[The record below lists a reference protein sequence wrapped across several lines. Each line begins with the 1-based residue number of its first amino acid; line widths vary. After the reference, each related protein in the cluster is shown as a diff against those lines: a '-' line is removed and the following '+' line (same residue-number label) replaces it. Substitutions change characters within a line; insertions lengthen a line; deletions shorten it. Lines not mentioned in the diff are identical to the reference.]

1 MDWRDSLKD
10 TLMRRFLLCVLVA
23 AATLAAA
30 PKKPK
35 LVVAVVF
42 DQFRYD
48 YLERFRSDY
57 HSGFDRLLTQG
68 AVFTSAHYQH
78 FPTVTAI
85 GHSTFLSGALPSVS
99 GIIGNEWYDRDDA
112 KLVTSVTDAGTKL
125 LGGPAEAGSSP
136 RRFLA
141 DTVGD
146 ELKMSDGGK
155 SRVIG
160 VSLKDRAAILPAG
173 HMADGAFWLDNSTGH
188 FVSSTYYFENLPGWV
203 KSFND
208 AHPADGY
215 AGAKWLNH
223 TMPADLSKLYPALA
237 ASPFG
242 NEMVESFAEHALES
256 EHLGTHDETD
266 ILTVSFSSN
275 DYIGH
280 AYGPD
285 SPEVREISI
294 RSDALLG
301 KLLQAVDRQVGLDR
315 VLVVMTADHGVA
327 PVPEVNAARHM
338 PGGRMPKGIFA
349 DTVQKAL
356 RAKYGNFDWITN
368 TEDHSM
374 YLNWEL
380 IAAKKLDLAEVT
392 RTAAQAVAGIP
403 HVARVFTR
411 EQLMSGE
418 VLPDPSGR
426 DVLNGYYAPRGADIE
441 FLLDPYWINGTSKA
455 VHSSTYDYDTHVPVV
470 FLGAGIRAGRYDE
483 SIVVNDIAP
492 TLANIL
498 HVETPSGSVGRV
510 LSEMF
515 Q

>member
-1 MDWRDSLKD
+1 
-10 TLMRRFLLCVLVA
+10 MRRLVLCILTA
-23 AATLAAA
+23 AAILAAA

-35 LVVAVVF
+35 LIVAVVF

-57 HSGFDRLLTQG
+57 HGGFDRLLTQG

-85 GHSTFLSGALPSVS
+85 GHSTFLSGATPSVS
-99 GIIGNEWYDRDDA
+99 GIVGNEWYDRADA
-112 KLVTSVTDAGTKL
+112 ALVTSVSDSNTKL
-125 LGGPAEAGSSP
+125 LGGRGGEGSSP
-136 RRFLA
+136 RRFLV
-141 DTVGD
+141 DTISD
-146 ELKMSDGGK
+146 ELKMADGGK

-160 VSLKDRAAILPAG
+160 ISLKDRAAILPAG
-173 HMADGAFWLDNSTGH
+173 HMANGAFWLDNSTGH
-188 FVSSTYYFENLPGWV
+188 FVSSTYYFEDIPGWV

-208 AHPADGY
+208 AHPADQY
-215 AGAKWLNH
+215 AGAKWLDH
-223 TMPADLSKLYPALA
+223 TMPADFSKLYPALA

-242 NEMVESFAEHALES
+242 NEMVESFAERALES
-256 EHLGTHDETD
+256 EQLGTHEETD
-266 ILTVSFSSN
+266 VLTVSFSSN

-280 AYGPD
+280 DYGPD
-285 SPEVREISI
+285 SAEVREISL
-294 RSDALLG
+294 RSDVLLG

-338 PGGRMPKGIFA
+338 PGGRMPKGIVA

-368 TEDHSM
+368 TQDHSV

-380 IAAKKLDLAEVT
+380 IAVKKLDLAEVT

-403 HVARVFTR
+403 HVLRVFTR
-411 EQLMSGE
+411 EQLMNGA
-418 VLPDPSGR
+418 VLPDVSGH
-426 DVLNGYYAPRGADIE
+426 DVLNGYYAPRGADVE
-441 FLLDPYWINGTSKA
+441 FLLEPYWINGTAKA
-455 VHSSTYDYDTHVPVV
+455 VHSSTFDYDTHVPVV

-498 HVETPSGSVGRV
+498 HVETPGGSVGRV
-510 LSEMF
+510 LSEMY

>member
-1 MDWRDSLKD
+1 M
-10 TLMRRFLLCVLVA
+10 
-23 AATLAAA
+23 
-30 PKKPK
+30 
-35 LVVAVVF
+35 
-42 DQFRYD
+42 
-48 YLERFRSDY
+48 
-57 HSGFDRLLTQG
+57 
-68 AVFTSAHYQH
+68 
-78 FPTVTAI
+78 
-85 GHSTFLSGALPSVS
+85 S
-99 GIIGNEWYDRDDA
+99 GIIGNEWYDRADA
-112 KLVTSVTDAGTKL
+112 RLVTSVTDASTKL
-125 LGGPAEAGSSP
+125 LGGPAGAGSSP

-146 ELKMSDGGK
+146 ELKMADGGK

-160 VSLKDRAAILPAG
+160 ISLKDRAAILPAG
-173 HMADGAFWLDNSTGH
+173 HMANGAFWLDSSTGH
-188 FVSSTYYFENLPGWV
+188 FVSSTYYFEDVPGWV
-203 KSFND
+203 KNFND

-215 AGAKWLNH
+215 ARAKWLDH
-223 TMPADLSKLYPALA
+223 TMPADLAKLYPGLA

-242 NEMVESFAEHALES
+242 NEMVESFAERALES
-256 EHLGTHDETD
+256 EQLGMHEETD

-338 PGGRMPKGIFA
+338 PGGRIVLQAVA

-356 RAKYGNFDWITN
+356 RAKYGDFDWITN
-368 TEDHSM
+368 TEDHSV

-411 EQLMSGE
+411 EQLIERRGIAGPIRTRRVE
-418 VLPDPSGR
+418 RLLCAARGRHRIPAGTVLDRRNFQSISQQHVRLRYACAGGVPGR
-426 DVLNGYYAPRGADIE
+426 GNPRGALRRIDRGQRYRAHAGQYSACGDAQRVSGPGA
-441 FLLDPYWINGTSKA
+441 LGD
-455 VHSSTYDYDTHVPVV
+455 VPIT
-470 FLGAGIRAGRYDE
+470 GKYRHGRL
-483 SIVVNDIAP
+483 V
-492 TLANIL
+492 
-498 HVETPSGSVGRV
+498 SGCLRFPRMRSARN
-510 LSEMF
+510 SPPR
-515 Q
+515 